1 MKMLRQKAKPTV
13 TGLKMKRSGDT
24 PGRPEYSGAF
34 CGGWGGDSCSAAIGR
49 WILYH
54 GATWEAPFSAPNF
67 SQFSLLN

>member
-34 CGGWGGDSCSAAIGR
+34 CGWLWGAVTKLHGR
-49 WILYH
+49 ASLRSVSRREATPCLQ
-54 GATWEAPFSAPNF
+54 GAN
-67 SQFSLLN
+67 